1 MNKQDY
7 LKRIVTEYASLG
19 DSQRYGGKHCGS
31 DAERQGSEYIAK
43 ELRTIGLD
51 SVEILPIETSK
62 YQFNDAELKLLDE
75 QGESIQVIYPY
86 GCPSPGTNAGGIIAK
101 IIDAGLGTRQ
111 DYETLCEAENEAT
124 GSTPVDGNLVLI
136 ETREEFE
143 GGYLLPAYQML
154 EAQDRGAA
162 GVILYNC
169 TSTLNEDTINTSVS
183 AGELHI
189 PIVAISARDAQAIK
203 DAIKDC
209 AANGS
214 GLTAQLTVD
223 AEYDR
228 RGGTTYEVIGEIKGE
243 TEERILYTGHLDH
256 FFRCMQDNI
265 SSVATLLGIAKDMKE
280 SGYKPHRTID
290 FVFNGSHEI
299 GDMTKT
305 PTDLFGAWSILHTLK
320 PEWRDQIIADINF
333 EYTALALEQ
342 FRGMASYETAS
353 LFEDFMKTMPD
364 NALGFQGVD
373 REVHRDDYYLFTW
386 TDTAAFLSDGIPI
399 FMNDSVSEQIY
410 DGTSPYCGRD
420 HSNHDDESIFSYEAL
435 QTNNEWFGALG
446 RYLDQLPVCP
456 LDYTAR
462 AKAMAL
468 SEEEKEALSK
478 WGINYRKYETAL
490 DAFAKASEA
499 MNEWLAAY
507 NTNPVSEERSL
518 EIGRRLRALNKR
530 VSKATDLLTTDLI
543 GMFDVGHKIYIRK
556 VQALEEDPAQVD
568 IAAVAANFGDA
579 VCDTV
584 HEIMTEYPQ
593 TWSEGKVHSVLTAE
607 DVAPE
612 KLAQTIA
619 EQKQLLETILQEE
632 TDMLLKAVQEMG
644 MITFADEAQYL
655 EWIKGFTRLPH
666 RKTGTPEGRIS
677 AEYVRD
683 TFLAMGME
691 GVKIETAKSVCMD
704 VRKSNLSISG
714 EQFDVFFANG
724 TGRGSRTGE
733 FTVGEDSMPQE
744 MIYLGDGAQEDFN
757 GIDVQGKIVL
767 CDIWFLTS
775 HPTDLWGWNKEA
787 EVIDPEGKINRPLN
801 KYDIYTPNNWPYNYY
816 RALNGGAAGF
826 VGILHNFMD
835 QNYYHEDYT
844 EITEM
849 FGNEYMSMPALWMSR
864 EDGKHILEKLTK
876 GQSIGCSF
884 CTDVVY
890 EEREALNVSGKL
902 PGMSD
907 DIVLV
912 HSHHDAVCEG
922 AVQDASGMSEVFALA
937 QYFAGLPKQ
946 ARKHTMMFGATDS
959 HYTDY
964 EGHAHFVEERKKQGD
979 HIILDCCIEH
989 IAKEMDLDEDYNIVM
1004 KDEPET
1010 RMMYVTDQ
1018 GELIPQTRELLQKYG
1033 LDKTF
1038 LFPVHG
1044 ESAGAY
1050 THEDVCSDAYVF
1062 DAVGIP
1068 VVSVLAAPMYLF
1080 HNTDTL
1086 DKVYVPGLRPIGMA
1100 YAELITNMKPLD

>member
-1 MNKQDY
+1 MSRQDY
-7 LKRIVTEYASLG
+7 LKKIVTEYSELG

-43 ELRTIGLD
+43 ELRDIGLD
-51 SVEILPIETSK
+51 SVEILPIETSR
-62 YQFNDAELKLLDE
+62 YQFNDAELRLLNE
-75 QGESIQVIYPY
+75 QGETVKVIYPY
-86 GCPSPGTNAGGIIAK
+86 GCPSPGTGSEGITGK

-111 DYETLCEAENEAT
+111 DYEAMSLTTVE
-124 GSTPVDGNLVLI
+124 GRLVLI

-154 EAQDRGAA
+154 EAQARGAA

-169 TSTLNEDTINTSVS
+169 SSVLNEDTINVSVS
-183 AGELHI
+183 AGELRI
-189 PIVAISARDAQAIK
+189 PVVAISTRDAEAIK
-203 DAIKDC
+203 AAVKDS
-209 AANGS
+209 ADEGAVS
-214 GLTAQLTVD
+214 AQLTVD
-223 AEYDR
+223 ADYDR
-228 RGGTTYEVIGEIKGE
+228 EGGTTYEVIGEIKGE

-265 SSVATLLGIAKDMKE
+265 SSVASLLGIAKDMKE

-299 GDMTKT
+299 GAMTKT
-305 PTDLFGAWSILHTLK
+305 PQDLFGAWSILHTLK
-320 PEWRDQIIADINF
+320 PQWRDQIIADINF
-333 EYTALALEQ
+333 EYTALALEK

-353 LFEDFMKTMPD
+353 IFEDFVKTMPEH
-364 NALGFQGVD
+364 APGFNGVD
-373 REVHRDDYYLFTW
+373 GNVHRDDYYLFTW

-410 DGTSPYCGRD
+410 DETSPYCGRD
-420 HSNHDDESIFSYEAL
+420 HSNHDDGSIFSYDAL
-435 QTNNEWFGALG
+435 ETNNEWFGALG
-446 RYLDQLPVCP
+446 RYIDQLPVCP
-456 LDYTAR
+456 LDFTAR
-462 AKAMAL
+462 AEVMKL
-468 SEEEKEALSK
+468 SGEEKTALDG
-478 WGINYRKYETAL
+478 WGIGYEDYETAL
-490 DAFAKASEA
+490 AAFAKSAESLNRW
-499 MNEWLAAY
+499 MAAY
-507 NTNPVSEERSL
+507 NDHPVSAERSL
-518 EIGRRLRALNKR
+518 EIGARLRNLNKMVSR
-530 VSKATDLLTTDLI
+530 VSDMLTTDLI

-568 IAAVAANFGDA
+568 IAAVAANFSSA
-579 VCDTV
+579 VCDTIY
-584 HEIMTEYPQ
+584 EIMTQYPK
-593 TWSEGKVHSVLTAE
+593 TWSEGKVRSVLEAE
-607 DVAPE
+607 DVTPE
-612 KLAQTIA
+612 HLAQTI
-619 EQKQLLETILQEE
+619 EGEKQLLQTILREE
-632 TDMLLKAVQEMG
+632 TDMLIKAVQEMG
-644 MITFADEAQYL
+644 MITFADETQYL
-655 EWIKGFTRLPH
+655 DWIKGFTRLPH
-666 RKTGTPEGRIS
+666 RMTGTPEGKIS

-683 TFLAMGME
+683 IFLSMGME
-691 GVKIETAKSVCMD
+691 DVKIETAKSVCMD
-704 VRKSNLSISG
+704 VRESSLSVAG
-714 EQFDVFFANG
+714 EQINVFFSNG
-724 TGRGSRTGE
+724 TGRGGRTGT
-733 FTVGEDSMPQE
+733 FKVGADHMPQE
-744 MIYLGDGAQEDFN
+744 MIYLGDGAQEDFD
-757 GIDVQGKIVL
+757 GIDVAGKIVL

-775 HPTDLWGWNKEA
+775 HPTDLWDWNKEA
-787 EVIDPEGKINRPLN
+787 EVYDPEGKIDRPLN

-849 FGNEYMSMPALWMSR
+849 FGNEFMSMPALWVSR
-864 EDGKHILEKLTK
+864 EGGARILEKVSK
-876 GQSIGCSF
+876 GSSIGCSF
-884 CTDVVY
+884 NTEVVY
-890 EEREALNVSGKL
+890 EERDALNVSGKL

-907 DIVLV
+907 DIILV

-937 QYFAGLPKQ
+937 KYFAGLPKE
-946 ARKHTMMFGATDS
+946 ARAYTMMFGATDS

-964 EGHAHFVEERKKQGD
+964 EGHAAFVEERKKHGD

-989 IAKEMDLDEDYNIVM
+989 IAKEMDLDEDYNILL

-1010 RMMYVTDQ
+1010 RMMYVTDE
-1018 GELIPQTRELLQKYG
+1018 GELIPQMRQLLAKYG

-1038 LFPVHG
+1038 IFPVHG

-1062 DAVGIP
+1062 DAEGIP

-1086 DKVYVPGLRPIGMA
+1086 DKVYIPGLRPIGMA
-1100 YAELITNMKPLD
+1100 YADLITNMKPLD

>member
-1 MNKQDY
+1 MSKQDY

-19 DSQRYGGKHCGS
+19 DSRRYGGKHCGS

-43 ELRTIGLD
+43 ELRAIGLD
-51 SVEILPIETSK
+51 SVEILPIETSR

-75 QGESIQVIYPY
+75 HTGETGQVIYPY
-86 GCPSPGTNAGGIIAK
+86 GCPSPGTEAGGITAK

-111 DYETLCEAENEAT
+111 DYETLDEAVVE
-124 GSTPVDGNLVLI
+124 GSLVLI
-136 ETREEFE
+136 EKREEFE

-154 EAQDRGAA
+154 EAQSRGAA
-162 GVILYNC
+162 GVILYDC
-169 TSTLNEDTINTSVS
+169 SSALNEETVIASVS

-189 PIVAISARDAQAIK
+189 PVVAINTRDAQVIK
-203 DAIKDC
+203 
-209 AANGS
+209 AALRERAGS
-214 GLTAQLTVD
+214 GKVLSAHLTVD
-223 AEYDR
+223 VDYDR
-228 RGGTTYEVIGEIKGE
+228 TGGMTYEVIGEIKGE

-265 SSVATLLGIAKDMKE
+265 SSVASLLAIAKDMKE
-280 SGYKPHRTID
+280 SGYKPRRTID

-305 PTDLFGAWSILHTLK
+305 PSDLFGAWSILHTLK

-333 EYTALALEQ
+333 EYTALALEK
-342 FRGMASYETAS
+342 FRGMASYETADI
-353 LFEDFMKTMPD
+353 LENFMKTMPD
-364 NALGFQGVD
+364 NAPGFKGVD
-373 REVHRDDYYLFTW
+373 REVHREDYYLFTW

-420 HSNHDDESIFSYEAL
+420 HSNHDDGSIFSYEAL

-456 LDYTAR
+456 LDFTAR
-462 AKAMAL
+462 ARAMEL
-468 SEEEKEALSK
+468 CEEERAALDRWEIS
-478 WGINYRKYETAL
+478 YSKYETAL
-490 DAFAKASEA
+490 TAFAKAAES
-499 MNEWLAAY
+499 MNEWLSAY
-507 NTNPVSEERSL
+507 NADPISAERSL
-518 EIGRRLRALNKR
+518 EIGRRLRKLNQQ
-530 VSKATDLLTTDLI
+530 VSKASDLLTTDLI

-556 VQALEEDPAQVD
+556 VQALEEDPSQVD
-568 IAAVAANFGDA
+568 IAAVSANFGEA

-584 HEIMTEYPQ
+584 HEILTEYPQ
-593 TWSEGKVHSVLTAE
+593 TWSEGKIRSVLTAE

-612 KLAQTIA
+612 QLAQTIA
-619 EQKQLLETILQEE
+619 KEKQLLQTILQEE

-644 MITFADEAQYL
+644 MITFADETQYL
-655 EWIKGFTRLPH
+655 EWIKGFTKLPH
-666 RKTGTPEGRIS
+666 RKTGTPEGRRS

-683 TFLAMGME
+683 TFRSMGME
-691 GVKIETAKSVCMD
+691 DVRIETAGSVCMD
-704 VRKSNLSISG
+704 VRKSSLTVNG
-714 EQFDVFFANG
+714 EPIDAFFANG
-724 TGRGSRTGE
+724 TGRGGRTGK
-733 FTVGEDSMPQE
+733 FTVGDDNLPQE
-744 MIYLGDGAQEDFN
+744 MIYLGDGEQGDFD
-757 GIDVQGKIVL
+757 GADVKGKIVL

-775 HPTDLWGWNKEA
+775 HPTDLWSWNEDA
-787 EVIDPEGKINRPLN
+787 EVIDPDGKIDRPLN

-849 FGNEYMSMPALWMSR
+849 FGNAYMSMPALWISR
-864 EDGKHILEKLTK
+864 EDGKHILEHLHK
-876 GQSIGCSF
+876 GQSVSCCF

-890 EEREALNVSGKL
+890 EERKALNVSGKL
-902 PGMSD
+902 PGMRD
-907 DIVLV
+907 DIILV

-937 QYFAGLPKQ
+937 RYFAGLPKP
-946 ARKHTMMFGATDS
+946 AREYTMMFAATDS

-964 EGHAHFVEERKKQGD
+964 EGHVAFVEERKRQGD

-989 IAKEMDLDEDYNIVM
+989 VAREMDLDEDYNIVM
-1004 KDEPET
+1004 RDEPET
-1010 RMMYVTDQ
+1010 RMIYVSDR
-1018 GELIPQTRELLQKYG
+1018 GGLIPQTRELLQKYG

-1038 LFPVHG
+1038 IFPVHG
-1044 ESAGAY
+1044 QSAGAY

-1062 DAVGIP
+1062 DAEGIP
-1068 VVSVLAAPMYLF
+1068 VVSILAAPMYLF

-1100 YAELITNMKPLD
+1100 YAELITNIKPLD

>member
-1 MNKQDY
+1 MSNQDY
-7 LKRIVTEYASLG
+7 LKRIVTEYANLG

-43 ELRTIGLD
+43 ELRAIGLD
-51 SVEILPIETSK
+51 SVEVLPIETSRF
-62 YQFNDAELKLLDE
+62 QFSDAELKLRNA
-75 QGESIQVIYPY
+75 QGAADTVIYPY
-86 GCPSPGTNAGGIIAK
+86 GCPSPGTAADGITAK
-101 IIDAGLGTRQ
+101 IIDAGLGRAQ
-111 DYETLCEAENEAT
+111 DYEAMAAADGADIE
-124 GSTPVDGNLVLI
+124 GNLVLV

-154 EAQDRGAA
+154 EAQARGAA

-169 TSTLNEDTINTSVS
+169 SSTLNEDTINTSVS
-183 AGELHI
+183 AGEMRI
-189 PIVAISARDAQAIK
+189 PVVAISAK
-203 DAIKDC
+203 DAKTIQ
-209 AANGS
+209 AAIQASAGS
-214 GLTAQLTVD
+214 DSFITAQLIVD
-223 AEYDR
+223 AEYER
-228 RGGTTYEVIGEIKGE
+228 TGGKTYEVIGEIKGE
-243 TEERILYTGHLDH
+243 TDERILYTGHLDH

-265 SSVATLLGIAKDMKE
+265 SSVASLLAIAKDMKE
-280 SGYKPHRTID
+280 SGYRPHRTID

-305 PTDLFGAWSILHTLK
+305 PSDLFGAWSVLHTLK

-333 EYTALALEQ
+333 EYTALALEK

-353 LFEDFMKTMPD
+353 VLEDFMKTMQASAP
-364 NALGFQGVD
+364 GFKEVD
-373 REVHRDDYYLFTW
+373 RDVHRDDYYLFTW
-386 TDTAAFLSDGIPI
+386 TDTAAFLSEGIPI

-410 DGTSPYCGRD
+410 DETSPYCGRD
-420 HSNHDDESIFSYEAL
+420 HSNHDDESIFCYEAL
-435 QTNNEWFGALG
+435 ATNNEWFGALG

-456 LDYTAR
+456 LDFTAR
-462 AKAMAL
+462 AKVMEL
-468 SEEEKEALSK
+468 TEEEMAALDG
-478 WGINYRKYETAL
+478 WGIEHKDYETAL

-507 NTNPVSEERSL
+507 NKNPVSEERSL
-518 EIGRRLRALNKR
+518 EIGRRLRALNKK
-530 VSKATDLLTTDLI
+530 VSKTTDLLTTDLI

-556 VQALEEDPAQVD
+556 VQALEDDPTQVD

-579 VCDTV
+579 VCNTIY
-584 HEIMTEYPQ
+584 EIMTEYPQ
-593 TWSEGKVHSVLTAE
+593 TWSKGKVRSVLTAK

-612 KLAQTIA
+612 NLARTIAGEKELLQTI
-619 EQKQLLETILQEE
+619 LREE

-644 MITFADEAQYL
+644 LITFADEAQYL
-655 EWIKGFTRLPH
+655 DWIKGFTRLPH

-683 TFLAMGME
+683 TFLSMGME
-691 GVKIETAKSVCMD
+691 DVKIETAKSVCMD
-704 VRKSNLSISG
+704 VRKSSLSIGG
-714 EQFDVFFANG
+714 EEIDVFFANG
-724 TGRGSRTGE
+724 TGRGARTGA
-733 FTVGEDSMPQE
+733 FKVGDGTPQE
-744 MIYLGDGAQEDFN
+744 MIYLGDGGEEDFD
-757 GIDVQGKIVL
+757 GAEVSGKIVL
-767 CDIWFLTS
+767 CDIWFLPS
-775 HPTDLWGWNKEA
+775 HPTDLWDWNKDA
-787 EVIDPEGKINRPLN
+787 EVYDPEGKIDRPLN

-864 EDGKHILEKLTK
+864 EDGKHILENLHK
-876 GQSIGCSF
+876 GDSTGCSF
-884 CTDVVY
+884 CTDVIY
-890 EEREALNVSGKL
+890 EERDALNVSGKM

-937 QYFAGLPKQ
+937 QYFAGLPKE
-946 ARKHTMMFGATDS
+946 AREHTMMFAATDS

-964 EGHAHFVEERKKQGD
+964 EGHAQFVEERKKHGD

-989 IAKEMDLDEDYNIVM
+989 IAREMDLDEEYNIVM

-1010 RMMYVTDQ
+1010 RMMYVSDR

-1038 LFPVHG
+1038 IFPVHG

-1068 VVSVLAAPMYLF
+1068 VVSILAAPMYLF